1 MGRRRIIA
9 ALTALL
15 AAASLAAPAL
25 AAESSATPTD
35 DHSVTLSPV
44 ALPVIANGVVVNY
57 VFVTAKVML
66 NPRADEFALR
76 DKEPFFRDALVRAAY
91 RTPFVVPNDFNHL
104 DEAKLKATLLRDAA
118 AIAGTG
124 NVIGV
129 VVLSAT
135 AQHHIPQPPHTIP
148 Q

>member
-1 MGRRRIIA
+1 MGRRITAAIA
-9 ALTALL
+9 ALV

-25 AAESSATPTD
+25 AADSSATPTD

-91 RTPFVVPNDFNHL
+91 RTPFVTPNDYNHI
-104 DEAKLKATLLRDAA
+104 DQAKLKA
-118 AIAGTG
+118 
-124 NVIGV
+124 
-129 VVLSAT
+129 
-135 AQHHIPQPPHTIP
+135 
-148 Q
+148 